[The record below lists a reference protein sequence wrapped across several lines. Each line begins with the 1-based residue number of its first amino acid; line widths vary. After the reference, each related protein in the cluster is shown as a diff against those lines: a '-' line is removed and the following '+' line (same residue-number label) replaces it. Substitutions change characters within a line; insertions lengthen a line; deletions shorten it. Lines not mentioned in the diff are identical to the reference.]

1 MKNFRTF
8 DLAVSFYHLSASLNL
23 RGALKDQ
30 LQRAAL
36 SIPLNLTEG
45 RAKPTLKDQKRFFA
59 VAFASAKECQA
70 ILQIAGLQEHAAWL
84 VLDSVT
90 AHIFRLIE
98 RAR

>member
-8 DLAVSFYHLSASLNL
+8 DLAVSFYHLSTSLNL

-36 SIPLNLTEG
+36 SVPLNLTEG

-59 VAFASAKECQA
+59 IAFASAKECQA
-70 ILQIAGLQEHAAWL
+70 ILQIAELQNHPAWKTI
-84 VLDSVT
+84 DSLA

>member
-36 SIPLNLTEG
+36 SVPLNLTEG
-45 RAKPTLKDQKRFFA
+45 RAKPTLKDQKKFFA
-59 VAFASAKECQA
+59 VAFASAKECQT
-70 ILQIAGLQEHAAWL
+70 ILQIAGLEAHIAWTM
-84 VLDSVT
+84 LDSLA
-90 AHIFRLIE
+90 AHIYRLIE
-98 RAR
+98 KAR